1 MLPGNLPV
9 NMQRAF
15 EVSVFLMLI
24 CFICLLFLA
33 TDISADTYS
42 FIGPNGTVV
51 FTDDPAKVPHKQKNM
66 RTIVD
71 SDPPVQPLKKS
82 ASTQVPKAAR
92 RHEQKDTAEVSRH
105 DEFYPIGGYTF
116 KDVQRE
122 IARRGARRGGGK
134 VAVAWCQWQVSWR
147 IHTRESGNH
156 CAIDWVDTNV
166 AYSITM
172 PRWSNLA
179 SADKGMKE
187 AWNKYYAGVLA
198 HEETHAGHG
207 ISAGNEIQRSLSDL
221 GGATTCRSIYEEG
234 EQLARSIIKKYRAK
248 DTEFDRVSGDDYDTQ
263 NEAMMAGDKADGVLG
278 RQYPT
283 RQKQ

>member
-1 MLPGNLPV
+1 
-9 NMQRAF
+9 MQRAF
-15 EVSVFLMLI
+15 GVSAFLKLI
-24 CFICLLFLA
+24 SCICLLFLA

-42 FIGPNGTVV
+42 YTGSDGTIV
-51 FTDDPAKVPHKQKNM
+51 FTDDPAKVPRTQKKV

-71 SDPPVQPLKKS
+71 SDPPVQPLKKI

-105 DEFYPIGGYTF
+105 NEFYPIGGYTF

-122 IARRGARRGGGK
+122 ITRRGARRAGGK
-134 VAVAWCQWQVSWR
+134 VAVAWCHWQINWH

-187 AWNKYYAGVLA
+187 AWGKYYAGVLA

-207 ISAGNEIQRSLSDL
+207 ISAGNEIQQRLSDL
-221 GGATTCRSIYEEG
+221 GGAVSCRSLVEDG
-234 EQLARSIIKKYRAK
+234 ELLARSIIKKYRAK